1 MNTNGYYF
9 SKINTKVKRNDN
21 NTIDLNFDIE
31 LGDRAYIEKIK
42 FIGDKKIKDRVLKN
56 VIITEESKFW
66 KFISSKK
73 FLDNN
78 RISLDEKLLKNYY
91 LNNGF
96 YKVKI
101 NTTSAQII
109 DSKNFELI
117 FNIDAGNKYK
127 FNNLNLNLPNS
138 FDVNNFKDI
147 QKTLNKL
154 KNKTY
159 SLNKI
164 EKILDEID
172 RISLNK
178 QYEFTKATYVEKSYN
193 DTIDLEIKIVETEKN
208 MLKK

>member
-127 FNNLNLNLPNS
+127 FNNLNLYLRS
-138 FDVNNFKDI
+138 FDV
-147 QKTLNKL
+147 
-154 KNKTY
+154 
-159 SLNKI
+159 
-164 EKILDEID
+164 KIL
-172 RISLNK
+172 RIFK
-178 QYEFTKATYVEKSYN
+178 RH
-193 DTIDLEIKIVETEKN
+193 
-208 MLKK
+208 